1 MSGLVFCR
9 ICGAVASRAEARSW
23 AVQGHGKAV
32 CPECLADARLNAKT
46 RSGRSESRYQHQS
59 NVHPYDS
66 TFLPARQGWTQKS
79 RRQRAR
85 WRVR

>member
-1 MSGLVFCR
+1 MSANLFVCR
-9 ICGAVASRAEARSW
+9 VCGAIASRVEARSW

-32 CPECLADARLNAKT
+32 CPECRVELNAKT
-46 RSGRSESRYQHQS
+46 RSRHSGSTHKHYHM
-59 NVHPYDS
+59 HLYDS
-66 TFLPARQGWTQKS
+66 TTFSPRQGWTRKS

>member
-1 MSGLVFCR
+1 MSANLFVCR
-9 ICGAVASRAEARSW
+9 VCGAVANRAEARSW

-32 CPECLADARLNAKT
+32 CPECRVELNAKT
-46 RSGRSESRYQHQS
+46 RSGRSESSNKRHYQT
-59 NVHPYDS
+59 HPYDS

>member
-1 MSGLVFCR
+1 MSANLFVCR
-9 ICGAVASRAEARSW
+9 VCGAIASRAEARSW

-46 RSGRSESRYQHQS
+46 RSGRSESRHQYYQM
-59 NVHPYDS
+59 HPYDS
-66 TFLPARQGWTQKS
+66 TTFSPRQGWVQKS